1 MSFISLVL
9 PWWTIT
15 IDNSPVVYGAFAHAR
30 ILYYSSYSISI
41 YTYQSS
47 AITIAGTP
55 TTISISTWY
64 AWVALILVMTSGLL
78 GIVGSL
84 IQNAR
89 RILASGG
96 LTALLSTIIFA
107 TGLQIELSKPGTHV
121 LSGISIG
128 TTKVGLF
135 SEGIAGGVIHY
146 ITYLSIGFW
155 LALVAAIVLLAISMR
170 KQVNRRT
177 TSSPVSWRKLR
188 QEKTTEVR
196 REFSK
201 DSLDELMA
209 SR

>member
-55 TTISISTWY
+55 TMISISTWY

-78 GIVGSL
+78 GIVGSF

-96 LTALLSTIIFA
+96 LLALLSTIIFA
-107 TGLQIELSKPGTHV
+107 AGLQIELSMPGSHV
-121 LSGISIG
+121 LSGISTG

-135 SEGIAGGVIHY
+135 SSGIFSTGGFRY
-146 ITYLSIGFW
+146 TTYLSIGFW
-155 LALVAAIVLLAISMR
+155 LALAAAIVLVAISMR
-170 KQVNRRT
+170 KQVKGRT
-177 TSSPVSWRKLR
+177 TSSPIS
-188 QEKTTEVR
+188 
-196 REFSK
+196 
-201 DSLDELMA
+201 
-209 SR
+209 